1 MSAEAHHCFEGP
13 WVLVSRDQIYQ
24 DPVYPR
30 ADERQFLGH
39 GVKPDEKPNS
49 LYPPIWDITE
59 AKWIEKT
66 WTSNCA
72 LPNSAFTA
80 GYCKHLLDMRYWYFP
95 DGTTFPGY
103 LRCRSHTSGK
113 TLLMS
118 EIYFVW
124 VRRLRQQGSP
134 RGFHV
139 LHGQSYKRTD
149 GWERLKSVK
158 GTIALRWSSSPTE
171 FLKRWNWQQKSI
183 CTYLLDDVKNTLW
196 IQIVTCSKYI
206 VILRILRNR
215 IPWEC
220 HGHLQITV
228 RGIMADDNKAK
239 IEDPEVGRSKFGFE
253 RCIWVVQ
260 AHSTTKKGMWST
272 GPDGV

>member
-118 EIYFVW
+118 ELMLCLSQALASARLTKGFSCLAWTELQKNRRVGEVEIGERDNSFTVEFISNWILETLKLTAEIYLYIFVRW
-124 VRRLRQQGSP
+124 RKKYTVNSNS
-134 RGFHV
+134 HV
-139 LHGQSYKRTD
+139 FQIYCY
-149 GWERLKSVK
+149 
-158 GTIALRWSSSPTE
+158 IADT
-171 FLKRWNWQQKSI
+171 
-183 CTYLLDDVKNTLW
+183 
-196 IQIVTCSKYI
+196 
-206 VILRILRNR
+206 
-215 IPWEC
+215 
-220 HGHLQITV
+220 
-228 RGIMADDNKAK
+228 
-239 IEDPEVGRSKFGFE
+239 
-253 RCIWVVQ
+253 
-260 AHSTTKKGMWST
+260 
-272 GPDGV
+272 